1 MGGAALA
8 VPEPSAATDTPRPA
22 RGARL
27 GELLVKE
34 GLVTEPQIEEALRM
48 QATLDRYVPLGHVL
62 VAQRLISR
70 DQLVAVLE
78 RHRRSTRLGDLLVK
92 SGEISQEQLETALAG
107 QRRAG
112 QSIGATL
119 IRLNIV
125 SEERLRL
132 ALCRQLHIRF
142 FNLDAIIID
151 PTLRGLSS
159 TNGSR

>member
-1 MGGAALA
+1 MGGATLA
-8 VPEPSAATDTPRPA
+8 VPEPSASTDTPRPA

-34 GLVTEPQIEEALRM
+34 GLVTQPQIEEAMRM
-48 QATLDRYVPLGHVL
+48 QANLDRYVPLGHVL
-62 VAQRLISR
+62 IAQRLISR

-92 SGEISQEQLETALAG
+92 SGEISQDQLETPLAE

-112 QSIGATL
+112 QPLGATL
-119 IRLNIV
+119 MRLNMV

-132 ALCRQLHIRF
+132 ARSR
-142 FNLDAIIID
+142 
-151 PTLRGLSS
+151 RG
-159 TNGSR
+159 